1 MGNYKK
7 DKSVLESFLD
17 KKLQERKDN
26 NSMRCLQLN
35 NGLVDFSSNDYL
47 GLAQSVDAKKE
58 IANYFLENE
67 TYKIGATGSRL
78 ISGNSA
84 FAENLENEIAQFHK
98 AEAGLIFNSG
108 YDANLG
114 LFACIAQK
122 GDTIICDENIH
133 ACIIDGARLSFAQ
146 RFTFKHNNLES
157 LENKLKN
164 SKGNIFIAVESVYS
178 MDGDRAP
185 LKEISAL
192 AQKYNA
198 NIIVDEAHAIGI
210 IGKNGE
216 GLVQH
221 LGLQN
226 HIFARV
232 VTFGKA
238 LGCHGAIVLGS
249 NKLKN
254 YLINFA
260 RSFIYTTALPL
271 HSLVTIQ
278 IMYAQMAKQKDIER
292 LKNNISLFKSQFL
305 NKKFELIESDSA
317 IQCLII
323 PGNEECKNTALY
335 LQQNGFD
342 VRAILSPTVATTKER
357 LRICL
362 HAFNS
367 NSEITGLCN
376 TLNLR
381 LQSQNKH

>member
-7 DKSVLESFLD
+7 DKPVLELFLD
-17 KKLQERKDN
+17 KKLVEREEN
-26 NSMRCLQLN
+26 NSLRSLTLN
-35 NGLVDFSSNDYL
+35 SGLIDFSSNDYL
-47 GLAQSVDAKKE
+47 GLAQSAEAKLA
-58 IANYFLENE
+58 IANYFLENDA
-67 TYKIGATGSRL
+67 YKLGATGSRL

-84 FAENLENEIAQFHK
+84 FAEDLENEIAQFHQ
-98 AEAGLIFNSG
+98 AQAGLIFNSG

-164 SKGNIFIAVESVYS
+164 SQGNIFIAVESVYS
-178 MDGDRAP
+178 MDGDMAP

-192 AQKYNA
+192 AKKYNA
-198 NIIVDEAHAIGI
+198 NIIVDEAHATGI
-210 IGKNGE
+210 IGEKGE

-221 LGLQN
+221 LGLQK

-278 IMYAQMAKQKDIER
+278 TMYAQMAKQKDIER
-292 LKNNISLFKSQFL
+292 LKNNISHYKSQFY
-305 NKKFELIESDSA
+305 NTKFQLIESDSA

-367 NSEITGLCN
+367 EAEI
-376 TLNLR
+376 LR
-381 LQSQNKH
+381 LCETLFLRL

>member
-1 MGNYKK
+1 MNYKK
-7 DKSVLESFLD
+7 DKPVLESFLD

-35 NGLVDFSSNDYL
+35 NGLIDFSSNDYL
-47 GLAQSVDAKKE
+47 GLAQSAEAKE
-58 IANYFLENE
+58 IIADYFLENKA
-67 TYKIGATGSRL
+67 YKLSATGSRL

-84 FAENLENEIAQFHK
+84 FAENLEKQLAEFHQ

-146 RFTFKHNNLES
+146 RFTFKHNHLES

-164 SKGNIFIAVESVYS
+164 SQGNIFIAVESVYS

-192 AQKYNA
+192 AKKYNA
-198 NIIVDEAHAIGI
+198 NIIVDEAHATGI
-210 IGKNGE
+210 IGEKGE

-292 LKNNISLFKSQFL
+292 LKNNISHFKSQFL
-305 NKKFELIESDSA
+305 NKNFELIESDSV

-362 HAFNS
+362 HAFNT
-367 NSEITGLCN
+367 NSEILELCN

-381 LQSQNKH
+381 LQSQNMY

>member
-1 MGNYKK
+1 
-7 DKSVLESFLD
+7 
-17 KKLQERKDN
+17 
-26 NSMRCLQLN
+26 MRCLQLN
-35 NGLVDFSSNDYL
+35 NGLIDFSSNDYL
-47 GLAQSVDAKKE
+47 GLAQSAEAKE
-58 IANYFLENE
+58 ANANYFIENKA
-67 TYKIGATGSRL
+67 YKLGATGSRL

-164 SKGNIFIAVESVYS
+164 SQGNIFIAVESVYS
-178 MDGDRAP
+178 MDGDMAP

-192 AQKYNA
+192 AKKYNA

-278 IMYAQMAKQKDIER
+278 IMYAQMAKQKDIE
-292 LKNNISLFKSQFL
+292 LLNNNISHFKSQFL

-323 PGNEECKNTALY
+323 PGNEECKNTALF
-335 LQQNGFD
+335 LQQKGFD

-367 NSEITGLCN
+367 NSEITALCN
-376 TLNLR
+376 TLILR
-381 LQSQNKH
+381 T